1 MLTTAWREK
10 KKRGK
15 RREKREGRQRDR
27 ERCRREKEEGGR
39 EKRGHEKAGRGGV
52 KENTTIQGMGFLR
65 FLWFLWS
72 SWWFMR
78 RRREPACPCSTSA
91 SPDPQNGETYR
102 KQINFC
108 FSINYPA
115 LGILWKEL
123 KNDPGSHVH
132 LHAAPSG
139 PEVALTLSQ
148 LLSSALFRIQ
158 LCYHRGTVQSHSVEG
173 GAANSA

>member
-1 MLTTAWREK
+1 MQEGE
-10 KKRGK
+10 RG
-15 RREKREGRQRDR
+15 R
-27 ERCRREKEEGGR
+27 R

-52 KENTTIQGMGFLR
+52 KENTTIQGMGFLQ

-78 RRREPACPCSTSA
+78 RQEPACPCSTSA

-108 FSINYPA
+108 FSINYPT

-148 LLSSALFRIQ
+148 LLSSALVQNTALLPQGNSPKPQCGGRGSKQCIRLLRLTAFSTFPGLRLFR
-158 LCYHRGTVQSHSVEG
+158 V
-173 GAANSA
+173 NSDPEH